1 MREKFQVVISLDWTI
16 GLVRTSPTG
25 VTVGL
30 PSHNGN
36 FRYPFSRTPRQHLTR
51 VDRII
56 MAMTVCS
63 SALRVVCAARAP
75 RVKAAGGKVVT
86 SGKKFANLSEA
97 VDAGLIKVS
106 GALWRRSLKMYNFGL
121 VKRETSCA
129 RNAQSVCPS

>member
-1 MREKFQVVISLDWTI
+1 MDTPRSGKTCEKSFKWLFPWI
-16 GLVRTSPTG
+16 GQSGLSELVLLG

-97 VDAGLIKVS
+97 VDAGLVKVS
-106 GALWRRSLKMYNFGL
+106 GALWRRSLKMYN
-121 VKRETSCA
+121 
-129 RNAQSVCPS
+129 SVL

>member
-1 MREKFQVVISLDWTI
+1 MDTPRSGKPCEKSFKWLFPWIGPS
-16 GLVRTSPTG
+16 GLVRSSELLVLLG

-63 SALRVVCAARAP
+63 SALRVVCAARAH

-106 GALWRRSLKMYNFGL
+106 GALWRRSLKMYN
-121 VKRETSCA
+121 
-129 RNAQSVCPS
+129 SVL